1 MRIPAGR
8 DSAIS
13 RFSAVLTPVR
23 LPTSNPA
30 GDEDDRPAEK
40 HRLRPYVG
48 PVGER
53 EDRDGG
59 DGGDGKGN
67 LKRESQQ
74 VSLRF
79 SPLQRRGESAT
90 RTPP

>member
-30 GDEDDRPAEK
+30 GDEDDRPTEM
-40 HRLRPYVG
+40 HRSRPYVG

-53 EDRDGG
+53 ENRDGG

-67 LKRESQQ
+67 LKRVSQQ

-79 SPLQRRGESAT
+79 STLQRRGESAA